1 MSGRYAG
8 PMPTRL
14 AAAALCAALVVA
26 ACGTAASPSPSP
38 AAPTSSPPAGPSA
51 APSSSASPSL
61 VAGGPLV
68 ELAVAKLNS
77 DPLVTHF
84 KETATGDS
92 AGRTVIATLEGD
104 ISGKDMAY
112 HLSGT
117 SAGQAVDFELVLVGD
132 TAWGRQGGGAWS
144 ATPAADVKGSIDS
157 LVGAI
162 RLIHDPAQLADLGP
176 QTIEGR
182 DLRHLTAAVEIPYS
196 VSTGAKGRYDA
207 FDIWV
212 EADGTPVLVSTAF
225 SGELGSTRATGTT
238 EIRFSNFGGPI
249 TIVPPVDAPSLK
261 P

>member
-1 MSGRYAG
+1 MRK
-8 PMPTRL
+8 RL
-14 AAAALCAALVVA
+14 AAGLVFLILGG
-26 ACGTAASPSPSP
+26 CGTAASPTPTPSG
-38 AAPTSSPPAGPSA
+38 SPSA
-51 APSSSASPSL
+51 AAPSAPPSASASF

-68 ELAVAKLNS
+68 EQAVAKLNR

-92 AGRTVIATLEGD
+92 AGKKVIATIEGD
-104 ISGKDMAY
+104 IDGKDISY
-112 HLSGT
+112 HVSGT
-117 SAGQAVDFELVLVGD
+117 SAGQAVDFTLVLVGD
-132 TAWGRQGGGAWS
+132 TAWGRQGGGAWT
-144 ATPAADVKGSIDS
+144 ATPASQVKDSIDS

-162 RLIHDPAQLADLGP
+162 RLIHDPSQLADLGP

-182 DLRHLTAAVEIPYS
+182 DLHHLTAAVEIPYS
-196 VSTGAKGRYDA
+196 VSTGAKGRYDV

-225 SGELGSTRATGTT
+225 SGELGTATATGTT

-249 TIVPPVDAPSLK
+249 TIVPPVDAPSAK